1 MHVIEPN
8 PRPRDGLRALAGQ
21 LRLVETL
28 AWEQNAD
35 PELVHDEIVRA
46 WRIDGP
52 EALRLLACTA
62 ATRLQ
67 QLADHHYLGGE
78 PGTGLRETFH
88 ASATTDDHGLVD
100 ACLDL
105 VDHQH
110 RNSAPGA
117 DPLGEALVAAGL
129 GPSAL
134 VELLSIAMTAGHHLT
149 EAAGDLTHPH
159 QLLAREAADM
169 ERRWLKAGPW

>member
-1 MHVIEPN
+1 MHVIDPN
-8 PRPRDGLRALAGQ
+8 PHPRDELRVLARQ

-28 AWEQNAD
+28 AWEHDAD
-35 PELVHDEIVRA
+35 PELVHDEIARA

-67 QLADHHYLGGE
+67 HLADHHYLGAE
-78 PGTGLRETFH
+78 PGTGLREMFH
-88 ASATTDDHGLVD
+88 SSATIDDH
-100 ACLDL
+100 DL
-105 VDHQH
+105 VDVCIDLVDQH
-110 RNSAPGA
+110 RNSAPGSA
-117 DPLGEALVAAGL
+117 PLVEGLVAAGR

-149 EAAGDLTHPH
+149 AATGDLTHPH